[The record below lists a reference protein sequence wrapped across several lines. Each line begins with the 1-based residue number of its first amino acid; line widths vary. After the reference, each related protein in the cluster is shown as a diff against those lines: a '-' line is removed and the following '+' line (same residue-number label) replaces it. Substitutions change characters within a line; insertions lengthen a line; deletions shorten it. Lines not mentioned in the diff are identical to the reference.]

1 MSFTGSCFLAGATQ
15 GIPVALR
22 ANASATVAQAADG
35 TTWELPHRDTTLRRG
50 GHDGAMLFLTGRQD
64 GGPTLCSADP
74 AFTTELRL
82 CAGRVLNPE
91 FVRLGAHGRRR
102 LGCLGLVLAGLLVLM
117 LGTGAAL
124 WWVATNGVRQ
134 AVAALPPSI
143 DRQLGDAGFSQMDLG
158 GERTTDPL
166 LTGAVE
172 AIAARLRSQA
182 ERHDFDF
189 RFTVVRADTIN
200 AFALPGGQMV
210 VYTGLIAQC
219 DDPAQLAGVMAHEMA
234 HVTRRHGLHGVAR
247 QAGLLIG
254 VQLLLGDVSGLA
266 GLATQ
271 GGMTAIINGYSRDME
286 HEADTEGAR
295 MLAAAGFDPLAMA
308 TFFGRLAAAGDKSP
322 GWLAWMS
329 THPDHAER
337 IAAITALAPKL
348 PRGMAVALDLDWQAV
363 RAAAGATTAGI
374 EAP

>member
-1 MSFTGSCFLAGATQ
+1 MSFTGTCFPAGATQ
-15 GIPVALR
+15 GIPVSLR
-22 ANASATVAQAADG
+22 AHASATVAQATDG
-35 TTWELPHRDTTLRRG
+35 TTWELPHRDATLRRG
-50 GHDGAMLFLTGRQD
+50 GHDGTMLFVRGRED
-64 GGPTLCSADP
+64 GAPTLCCADP
-74 AFTTELRL
+74 DFATELRL
-82 CAGRVLNPE
+82 SAGRVLDPE
-91 FVRLGAHGRRR
+91 FARLGAPARRR
-102 LGCLGLVLAGLLVLM
+102 LGCIAVGLAILLTLLV
-117 LGTGAAL
+117 GTAAAL
-124 WWVATNGVRQ
+124 WWAATSGVRH

-158 GERTTDPL
+158 GERSTDPL

-172 AIAARLRSQA
+172 AIAVRLRAQA

-219 DDPAQLAGVMAHEMA
+219 DDPGQLASVLAHEMA

-271 GGMTAIINGYSRDME
+271 GGMTAIISGYSRDME
-286 HEADTEGAR
+286 READVEGAR

-308 TFFGRLAAAGDKSP
+308 SFFGRLAEAGDQAP
-322 GWLAWMS
+322 GWLQWMS

-337 IAAITALAPKL
+337 IAAITALAPTL
-348 PRGMAVALDLDWQAV
+348 PRGTAAALDLDW
-363 RAAAGATTAGI
+363 RAIRTAAGATVAGI